1 MNVALGEIK
10 PNFNVKNIETPKK
23 SEDTK
28 FKDDFS
34 KTLENKCKLSS
45 KEIKK
50 DNLKETRSKSEGK
63 EIDNNSS
70 LDINNIKDKLK
81 EAGISEEKL
90 NNINSIEDL
99 EQLIKD
105 DILSA
110 QESNVLPNEAISIMG
125 VLILN
130 SLNNIT
136 SKDEV
141 SRLKEVIMSN
151 VKLLIDNVNLDD
163 SYFKNKLNSLLGNI
177 DENILDNKLHINSP
191 ESFKQSLQEEL
202 TSLVKEAKESL
213 NKSSNKN
220 GVIFEKHEVTLNKD
234 VNVVSNNIKQDKD
247 INVISDITKQDKES
261 FFSLKDNKLSQEENI
276 LKNLSKDSLKDN
288 KIENAVNFINHL
300 KTTVENIQVPAEEN
314 IVINKDT
321 FVNDILKT
329 VKYMEVSN
337 LKDLTVK
344 INPKELGEIIIK
356 VTTEGGVMKANIM
369 AQNKE
374 TFNLL
379 NAHLS
384 ELNDKLQQ
392 NNIRIESLNIN
403 IYEDTTFFKGQSEH
417 ENSGKQQEK
426 KNKSSTTEIQ
436 GLDIDEVISPN
447 EELNNVN
454 LFA

>member
-1 MNVALGEIK
+1 MNVALGEII

-23 SEDTK
+23 SQDTK

-50 DNLKETRSKSEGK
+50 DNLQETKSKSEGK
-63 EIDNNSS
+63 EVENNSNF
-70 LDINNIKDKLK
+70 DMNNIKDKLE
-81 EAGISEEKL
+81 EAGISAEKL

-110 QESNVLPNEAISIMG
+110 KEFNGLPNEAISIME

-136 SKDEV
+136 SKDDV
-141 SRLKEVIMSN
+141 SQLKEVIMSN

-163 SYFKNKLNSLLGNI
+163 SYFKNKLNSLLENI
-177 DENILDNKLHINSP
+177 DKSISDNKLHIDSP
-191 ESFKQSLQEEL
+191 ESFKQNLQEEL

-213 NKSSNKN
+213 NKSSNKT
-220 GVIFEKHEVTLNKD
+220 GVIFEKYEVSLNKD
-234 VNVVSNNIKQDKD
+234 TNVIPNNIKQNKD
-247 INVISDITKQDKES
+247 S
-261 FFSLKDNKLSQEENI
+261 FLSLKDNKLSQEENI
-276 LKNLSKDSLKDN
+276 LKNLSKDSSKDN

-300 KTTVENIQVPAEEN
+300 KTTVENVQVPAEEN
-314 IVINKDT
+314 IVINKST
-321 FVNDILKT
+321 FANDILKT
-329 VKYMEVSN
+329 VKYMEINN

-356 VTTEGGVMKANIM
+356 VTTEGGVMKANIT

-374 TFNLL
+374 ALNLL

-436 GLDIDEVISPN
+436 GLDIDEVINSS

>member
-1 MNVALGEIK
+1 MNVALGEIT

-45 KEIKK
+45 KEIKR
-50 DNLKETRSKSEGK
+50 DNLQETRSKSEGK

-70 LDINNIKDKLK
+70 LDMNNIKDKLK
-81 EAGISEEKL
+81 EVGISEEKL

-110 QESNVLPNEAISIMG
+110 HESNVLPNEAISIMG

-141 SRLKEVIMSN
+141 SQLKEVIMSN

-163 SYFKNKLNSLLGNI
+163 SYFKNKLNSLLENI
-177 DENILDNKLHINSP
+177 DENILDNKLHIGLP
-191 ESFKQSLQEEL
+191 ESFKQNLQEEL
-202 TSLVKEAKESL
+202 ASLVKEAKESL
-213 NKSSNKN
+213 NKSSNKT
-220 GVIFEKHEVTLNKD
+220 GVIFEKHEVSLNKD
-234 VNVVSNNIKQDKD
+234 ANVVSNNIKQD
-247 INVISDITKQDKES
+247 EGS
-261 FFSLKDNKLSQEENI
+261 FLSLKDNKLAQEENI
-276 LKNLSKDSLKDN
+276 LKSLSKGSSKDN

-300 KTTVENIQVPAEEN
+300 KTTVENVQVPAEEN

-329 VKYMEVSN
+329 VKYMEINN

-356 VTTEGGVMKANIM
+356 VTVEGGVMKANIN

-374 TFNLL
+374 AFNLL

-403 IYEDTTFFKGQSEH
+403 IYEDTTFFRGQSQH

-447 EELNNVN
+447 EEVNNVN

>member
-1 MNVALGEIK
+1 MNVALGEIT

-45 KEIKK
+45 KEIKR
-50 DNLKETRSKSEGK
+50 DNLQETRSKSEGK
-63 EIDNNSS
+63 EINNNSS
-70 LDINNIKDKLK
+70 LDMNNIKDKLK
-81 EAGISEEKL
+81 EVGISEEKL

-141 SRLKEVIMSN
+141 SQLKEVIMSN
-151 VKLLIDNVNLDD
+151 VRLLIDNVNLDD
-163 SYFKNKLNSLLGNI
+163 SYFKNKLNSLLENI
-177 DENILDNKLHINSP
+177 DENILDSKLHIGLP
-191 ESFKQSLQEEL
+191 ESFKQNLQEEL
-202 TSLVKEAKESL
+202 ASLVKEAKESL
-213 NKSSNKN
+213 NKSSNKT
-220 GVIFEKHEVTLNKD
+220 GVIFEKHEVSLNKD
-234 VNVVSNNIKQDKD
+234 TNVVSNNIKQDKG
-247 INVISDITKQDKES
+247 S
-261 FFSLKDNKLSQEENI
+261 FLSLKDNKLAQEENI
-276 LKNLSKDSLKDN
+276 LKSLSKGSSKDN

-300 KTTVENIQVPAEEN
+300 KTTVENVQVPAEEN

-329 VKYMEVSN
+329 VKYMEINN

-356 VTTEGGVMKANIM
+356 VTVEGGVMKANIN

-374 TFNLL
+374 AFNLL

-403 IYEDTTFFKGQSEH
+403 IYEDTTFFRGQSQH

-447 EELNNVN
+447 EEVNNVN

>member
-1 MNVALGEIK
+1 MNVALGEIIS
-10 PNFNVKNIETPKK
+10 NFNVKNIETPKK

-50 DNLKETRSKSEGK
+50 DNLQETKSKSEGK
-63 EIDNNSS
+63 EVENNSN
-70 LDINNIKDKLK
+70 LDMNNIKDKLK

-90 NNINSIEDL
+90 NNINSIDDL

-105 DILSA
+105 DILSG
-110 QESNVLPNEAISIMG
+110 QEINVLPSEAISIME
-125 VLILN
+125 VLVLN

-141 SRLKEVIMSN
+141 NQLKEVIMSN

-163 SYFKNKLNSLLGNI
+163 SYLKNKLNSLLENI
-177 DENILDNKLHINSP
+177 DKSILDNKLHIGLP
-191 ESFKQSLQEEL
+191 ESFKQNLQEEL

-220 GVIFEKHEVTLNKD
+220 GVIFEKYEVSLNKD
-234 VNVVSNNIKQDKD
+234 VNVISTNTKQDKD
-247 INVISDITKQDKES
+247 S
-261 FFSLKDNKLSQEENI
+261 FLSLKDNKLSQEENI
-276 LKNLSKDSLKDN
+276 LKNLSKDSSKDN

-300 KTTVENIQVPAEEN
+300 KTTVENVQVPEEEN
-314 IVINKDT
+314 IVINKST

-329 VKYMEVSN
+329 VKYMEINN

-356 VTTEGGVMKANIM
+356 VTVEGGVMKANIN

-374 TFNLL
+374 AFNLL

-403 IYEDTTFFKGQSEH
+403 IYEDTTFFRGQSEH

-436 GLDIDEVISPN
+436 GLDIDEEISPN

>member
-1 MNVALGEIK
+1 LNVALGEII

-23 SEDTK
+23 SQDTK

-50 DNLKETRSKSEGK
+50 DNLQETKSKSEGK
-63 EIDNNSS
+63 EVENNSNF
-70 LDINNIKDKLK
+70 DMNNIKDKLE
-81 EAGISEEKL
+81 EAGISAEKL

-110 QESNVLPNEAISIMG
+110 KEFNGLPNEAISIME

-136 SKDEV
+136 SKDDV
-141 SRLKEVIMSN
+141 SQLKEVIMSN

-163 SYFKNKLNSLLGNI
+163 SYFKNKLNSLLENI
-177 DENILDNKLHINSP
+177 DKSISDNKLHIDSP
-191 ESFKQSLQEEL
+191 ESFKQNLQEEL

-213 NKSSNKN
+213 NKSSNKT
-220 GVIFEKHEVTLNKD
+220 GVIFEKYEVSLNKD
-234 VNVVSNNIKQDKD
+234 TNVIPNNIKQNKD
-247 INVISDITKQDKES
+247 S
-261 FFSLKDNKLSQEENI
+261 FLSLKDNKLSQEENI
-276 LKNLSKDSLKDN
+276 LKNLSKDSSKDN

-300 KTTVENIQVPAEEN
+300 KTTVENVQVPAEEN
-314 IVINKDT
+314 IVINKST
-321 FVNDILKT
+321 FANDILKT
-329 VKYMEVSN
+329 VKYMEINN

-356 VTTEGGVMKANIM
+356 VTTEGGVMKANIT

-374 TFNLL
+374 ALNLL

-436 GLDIDEVISPN
+436 GLDIDEVINSS